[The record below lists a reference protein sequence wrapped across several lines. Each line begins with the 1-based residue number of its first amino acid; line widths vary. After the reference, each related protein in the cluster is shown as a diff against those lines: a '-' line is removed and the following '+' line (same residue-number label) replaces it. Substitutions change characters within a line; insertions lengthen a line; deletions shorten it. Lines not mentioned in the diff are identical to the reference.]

1 MLPASKDEEVQVN
14 QYGHGDM
21 YFREVDPQSIPAEV
35 LTQLSARHEARAVVA
50 EGEKTGHAH
59 RLVSDD
65 MAYVRVSDM
74 VAYVLLRNAGLLTH
88 EEHGE
93 RQLAPGWY
101 EVPTE
106 RDYDPTL
113 YQRRVID

>member
-1 MLPASKDEEVQVN
+1 MN

-21 YFREVDPQSIPAEV
+21 FFREVDPASIPEGV
-35 LTQLSARHEARAVVA
+35 REQLEATRARSAVVA

-65 MAYVRVSDM
+65 LAYVRVSDM

-113 YQRRVID
+113 YQQRVVD